1 MRAGTGQ
8 GERPAGSGP
17 ARFPD
22 GACADG
28 SQAQAGR
35 RESLRPWGFLGS
47 WLGLCP
53 QRTVRSFICKT
64 FFFFLKWE
72 TA

>member
-17 ARFPD
+17 AGFPD

-28 SQAQAGR
+28 SQARGREAG
-35 RESLRPWGFLGS
+35 ESPTLGFF
-47 WLGLCP
+47 GL
-53 QRTVRSFICKT
+53 
-64 FFFFLKWE
+64 L
-72 TA
+72 A